1 LESVV
6 LGGGCRFELE
16 TLVHQA
22 AIAKREQHEDL
33 AAMLTPLVFVGCGV
47 WIGVLSLANVRQ
59 RAEEIG
65 ILRAIGWR
73 SWQIMGLFLGKAVI
87 LGLMGAVL
95 GYVTGFAVTSAFA
108 GGALDQS
115 LLFDRQLLIMTLLL
129 APLLSAL
136 ASWIP
141 ALTAARS
148 DPAVILQGN

>member
-1 LESVV
+1 
-6 LGGGCRFELE
+6 
-16 TLVHQA
+16 
-22 AIAKREQHEDL
+22 
-33 AAMLTPLVFVGCGV
+33 
-47 WIGVLSLANVRQ
+47 NVRQ

-65 ILRAIGWR
+65 ILRAIGWQ

-95 GYVTGFAVTSAFA
+95 GYVVGFAVTVAWN
-108 GGALDQS
+108 GGSLDQNQ
-115 LLFDRQLLIMTLLL
+115 LFDRQLLLLALIL

-141 ALTAARS
+141 ALTAARN